1 MHAFAKSITPPLPSG
16 WSAAEGTDP
25 CDLKSKWLGVSCD
38 NGKVTSINLQS
49 RSISGTLPSE
59 IGNLVSLR
67 SLSLQGNLFTGAL
80 PSFRNLTNLQQIY
93 LSDNK
98 FSSIPAETFFTGLT
112 SLVTVSL
119 DRNPFEDWVIPDDLS
134 QSANL
139 VNFTAMKSSVS
150 GSIPSFF
157 GEMVSLQSLRLSYNN
172 LVGGIPTSFAGSGI
186 KELHL
191 NNQNTAKLSG
201 GISVLGLMPQLTA
214 VLLQSN
220 NFTGDIPDL
229 SNCTSLESLNL
240 RDNRLTGVVPES
252 LSKLKSLKVLTL
264 ANNLLQG
271 PFPDISPSVWKDA
284 SDGSGS
290 DNNFCNTKPGPCDPR
305 VDLLIKVSGGFG
317 YPVVLADSWKGNDPC
332 AKWIFVI
339 CDSQGNITVLNFG
352 NQRFGGIIS
361 PDLAEIQT
369 LKTVILSNN
378 NLTGTIPEK
387 LAALPQLV
395 TLDVSGNN
403 LTGKMPVFRPTVTFK
418 HSGNPLLGQD
428 LPDNNDQTSIDG
440 AKSKRKVN
448 NIWITAVIAIVVV
461 FGIVGFLFIFIYY
474 RRRRRRQSDSESSDF
489 KLVDIEHS
497 ACKQPPK
504 PVTSKAD
511 ASDTMLISVNT
522 LRIATDNF
530 SESNILGRGG
540 FGVVYRGQL
549 PSGNV
554 IAVKRMECSEMGK
567 KGSTEFEAEIAV
579 LTKVR
584 HRHLV
589 ELCGYSIE
597 GHEKLLV
604 YEFMP
609 QGTLCHH
616 LFPTGGNHP
625 PSLNWK
631 QRLIIALDVARGV
644 EYLHSLAQTSFI
656 HRDLKPSNILL
667 DNDMRAKVSDFGLV
681 KLAPDGKNSMETR
694 LAGTFGYLAPE
705 YAATGRVTT
714 KVDVY
719 AFGVVIMELITG
731 RKVLDETLPE
741 GNSHLVPWFRRFMVD
756 KDNNDLV
763 KLVDPALDIQGDDD
777 LKSVHD
783 VAVLACHCTAREA
796 HQRPDMSHV
805 VNVLLPLVDQWKPNA
820 AYGDGGDSFTGLG
833 SNRNLTEMV
842 RGWQACEDDS
852 MVGFDDMT
860 NTQSR
865 MRNDLSDAR

>member
-1 MHAFAKSITPPLPSG
+1 MTSQQQPSASENAAVMEAFAKSITSPLPSG
-16 WSAAEGTDP
+16 WSAAGGIDP
-25 CDLKSKWLGVSCD
+25 CGLKSKWFGVSCE
-38 NGKVTSINLQS
+38 NGKITSINLRS

-67 SLSLQGNLFTGAL
+67 ALSLQGNSFTGAL
-80 PSFRNLTNLQQIY
+80 PSFRKLAALQQIY
-93 LSDNK
+93 LSDNN
-98 FSSIPAETFFTGLT
+98 FTSIPVDTFFTGLT
-112 SLVTVSL
+112 SLVAVSL

-139 VNFTAMKSSVS
+139 INFTAMNSGVS

-172 LVGGIPTSFAGSGI
+172 LVGGIPASFAGSGI
-186 KELHL
+186 KELQL
-191 NNQNTAKLSG
+191 NNQKTAKLSG
-201 GISVLGLMPQLTA
+201 GISVLGLMPQLKG

-240 RDNRLTGVVPES
+240 RDNRFTGVVPES
-252 LSKLKSLKVLTL
+252 LSRLKSLKDLTL

-271 PFPDISPSVWKDA
+271 PFPDISPAIWKDV
-284 SDGSGS
+284 SDAN
-290 DNNFCNTKPGPCDPR
+290 NNFCNTKPGPCDWR
-305 VDLLIKVSGGFG
+305 VDLLIKVAGGFG

-339 CDSQGNITVLNFG
+339 CDSQENITVLNFG

-378 NLTGTIPEK
+378 NLTGTIPDK
-387 LAALPQLV
+387 LAALPQLE

-403 LTGKMPVFRPTVTFK
+403 LTGKIPDFRPTVTFK

-428 LPDNNDQTSIDG
+428 LPDRNDQTSITG
-440 AKSKRKVN
+440 KSKSKGDS
-448 NIWITAVIAIVVV
+448 IWIPAVIVIVVV
-461 FGIVGFLFIFIYY
+461 VGIFGLLCIFIVCY
-474 RRRRRRQSDSESSDF
+474 RRRRRRQADLESSDF

-497 ACKQPPK
+497 AGKK
-504 PVTSKAD
+504 SSKAVTSKAD
-511 ASDTMLISVNT
+511 DASDNMLMSVNT

-530 SESNILGRGG
+530 NKSNILGRGG
-540 FGVVYRGQL
+540 FGVVYRGKL
-549 PSGNV
+549 PNGNV
-554 IAVKRMECSEMGK
+554 IAVKRMECSEIGK

-589 ELCGYSIE
+589 GLCGYSIE
-597 GHEKLLV
+597 GQEKLLV

-616 LFPTGGNHP
+616 LFPTGGDHP
-625 PSLNWK
+625 PALNWK

-667 DNDMRAKVSDFGLV
+667 DDDMRAKVSDFGLV
-681 KLAPDGKNSMETR
+681 KLAPDGKHSMETR

-705 YAATGRVTT
+705 YAGKNRLNPYYLLSMIDYLGLICCSHGKSDDQSRRVC
-714 KVDVY
+714 VRCGGD
-719 AFGVVIMELITG
+719 GINH
-731 RKVLDETLPE
+731 RPE
-741 GNSHLVPWFRRFMVD
+741 G
-756 KDNNDLV
+756 
-763 KLVDPALDIQGDDD
+763 
-777 LKSVHD
+777 
-783 VAVLACHCTAREA
+783 T
-796 HQRPDMSHV
+796 
-805 VNVLLPLVDQWKPNA
+805 
-820 AYGDGGDSFTGLG
+820 
-833 SNRNLTEMV
+833 
-842 RGWQACEDDS
+842 
-852 MVGFDDMT
+852 
-860 NTQSR
+860 
-865 MRNDLSDAR
+865 